1 MSERIGIL
9 GGTFDPIHYGHLAIA
24 EEARWQLD
32 LARVFFVPAARQPL
46 KGRHHVPAEHRLA
59 MTRLAT
65 GDNPC
70 FEVCDLE
77 VRRAGPSYTIDT
89 IVALEADNRGAEF
102 VFLVGADVLNDL
114 HRWHAIDRLLV
125 LCHFAIFT
133 RPGYALDLGRVE
145 TVLPTAHG
153 RIQGVEGPA
162 LDISATDLRRRLA
175 ESAPVRYQMPDV
187 VIRYIEE
194 HGLYR

>member
-24 EEARWQLD
+24 EEARWQLE

-89 IVALEADNRGAEF
+89 IAALEAQNPGAELVF
-102 VFLVGADVLNDL
+102 VVGADVLNDL
-114 HRWHAIDRLLV
+114 HRWHAIDRLLA
-125 LCHFAIFT
+125 LCRFAIFT
-133 RPGYALDLGRVE
+133 RPGYALDLAPVE
-145 TVLPTAHG
+145 TVLPTARG
-153 RIQGVEGPA
+153 CLQAVVGPA
-162 LDISATDLRRRLA
+162 LDIAATDLRRRLA
-175 ESAPVRYQMPDV
+175 ENAPVRYQMPDT